1 MQTGKLR
8 RTVCKLQQLRDDFY
22 AFRNAGLTLWMV
34 QRAEDNLRKRKKKL
48 PPGLNS
54 VYRLFTVE
62 MVACE
67 FYITVDVSQY
77 TFLPSGLLDLN
88 ACQLLD
94 QKMSELTQ
102 TFCLLIKRCDYL
114 LKEANLTPKYD
125 HDATLY
131 AVAKMAINGDISTST
146 PHCWQGGSLFAK
158 SMVDG
163 MRLPIACSDWFVTV
177 DELPE
182 AIGDTLDE
190 LLNRLEQSAVVEPS
204 DPPVSSEENQ
214 LPSKP
219 EPPQPKRYRKK
230 PAVPAEKTAEEIAFG
245 FLLLWHEYDTKTFHC
260 DPIPP
265 MTKFVLW
272 MTEKNAGKPGP
283 STSAVSRMLKD
294 KFADKEKNN
303 GHAKY
308 LNACGNGTLEK
319 KLALGKGEANR
330 VFQELQQRE
339 RSTTDPELDLD

>member
-22 AFRNAGLTLWMV
+22 AFPKTDIKLWMI
-34 QRAEDNLRKRKKKL
+34 QRTDGSQGKL
-48 PPGLNS
+48 PPGLDS
-54 VYRLFTVE
+54 VYRLFTVLTLT
-62 MVACE
+62 CE
-67 FYITVDVSQY
+67 YYVTIPFVFTASG
-77 TFLPSGLLDLN
+77 FLDENQGKPYE
-88 ACQLLD
+88 A
-94 QKMSELTQ
+94 
-102 TFCLLIKRCDYL
+102 FCPLIARSDYL

-190 LLNRLEQSAVVEPS
+190 LLNRLEQSTVVEPS
-204 DPPVSSEENQ
+204 DSPVSSEEKQ

-219 EPPQPKRYRKK
+219 EQPQPKRYRKK
-230 PAVPAEKTAEEIAFG
+230 PAVPAERKQQEIAFG
-245 FLLLWHEYDTKTFHC
+245 FLLLWHQYGNENFNN
-260 DPIPP
+260 DPIP
-265 MTKFVLW
+265 TKQDWQQWMKDRSSDKPVPNPVAVTRMMKAMFGGMKEYNQHCQARTIHRELAKAVLESAKVPQSKLPKEHI
-272 MTEKNAGKPGP
+272 TE
-283 STSAVSRMLKD
+283 
-294 KFADKEKNN
+294 
-303 GHAKY
+303 
-308 LNACGNGTLEK
+308 
-319 KLALGKGEANR
+319 
-330 VFQELQQRE
+330 
-339 RSTTDPELDLD
+339 DPEIDLD

>member
-22 AFRNAGLTLWMV
+22 AFPKADITLWV
-34 QRAEDNLRKRKKKL
+34 IQRTDDSLGKL
-48 PPGLNS
+48 PPGLEAAN
-54 VYRLFTVE
+54 RLFTVLTLT
-62 MVACE
+62 CE
-67 FYITVDVSQY
+67 YYITTTSELDEKLS
-77 TFLPSGLLDLN
+77 DLN
-88 ACQLLD
+88 
-94 QKMSELTQ
+94 Q
-102 TFCLLIKRCDYL
+102 TFCSLIKRSDYL

-190 LLNRLEQSAVVEPS
+190 LLNRLEQSTVVEPS
-204 DPPVSSEENQ
+204 DPPVSSEEKQ

-219 EPPQPKRYRKK
+219 EPSE
-230 PAVPAEKTAEEIAFG
+230 PAGSGTYIKLLSAYTNGASDTKLEAMAMVIDGKGTIDEKTERLNSLLSLSTLSGETIGNLLGCTKQAIFKTRYWVDNRKDDIAKRSEDRRNR
-245 FLLLWHEYDTKTFHC
+245 LSR
-260 DPIPP
+260 
-265 MTKFVLW
+265 
-272 MTEKNAGKPGP
+272 NGKQYEQG
-283 STSAVSRMLKD
+283 
-294 KFADKEKNN
+294 ADDE
-303 GHAKY
+303 
-308 LNACGNGTLEK
+308 
-319 KLALGKGEANR
+319 
-330 VFQELQQRE
+330 
-339 RSTTDPELDLD
+339 